1 MELQEPHDVRL
12 GEPESGNSSN
22 GIQAEMGLASLSA
35 FLLTLL
41 NLCLWS
47 WLELSQFTA
56 TPLSIL
62 GFLVNL
68 VVLYVTLAVTYVVGG
83 MMCALFLSAPIIV
96 ISNLVLD
103 HRLSLHMD
111 RRWQELIFRIA
122 CFLGPWILCALGL
135 TSSMYRQVW
144 IDRPI

>member
-1 MELQEPHDVRL
+1 MGLQEPYDAHL
-12 GEPESGNSSN
+12 GGPESADNKK
-22 GIQAEMGLASLSA
+22 GIQAELALTSLSA

-62 GFLVNL
+62 GFLGKL
-68 VVLYVTLAVTYVVGG
+68 VLLYVTLAVTYVAGG
-83 MMCALFLSAPIIV
+83 IMCALFLSAPVIV
-96 ISNLVLD
+96 ISNLILD
-103 HRLSLHMD
+103 HRLSLSTD

-122 CFLGPWILCALGL
+122 CFLGPWILWTLGL
-135 TSSMYRQVW
+135 TGSMYRQIW